1 MKKWM
6 SAAVLFLAGL
16 LGTLGLSGCGDSG
29 GSAVTPE
36 AGTNRV
42 RILSAESGS
51 FSQTTAGESSGAD
64 SNGKSFTLTMAN
76 VHDGILWYSDRPERD
91 TGVEDLSRLA
101 AFWGSYYGNTR
112 PNGVLSFRI
121 PETEDTEILYVVL
134 DKPQYDH
141 TQKSLRWSGLILGA
155 TNSVSPSDFM
165 FEKCVLSIL
174 NNVGEEVDSSTIMQH
189 SEGALIGLTEIRGE
203 YVVTLEGSTSETVFV
218 ENAPGRNVYRE
229 RTGPYFVDQWNKRFA
244 GDLPNASLYGIAESG
259 ERDIY
264 TMTLRDPVIDL
275 ATDSIQYSASF
286 LAREGDV
293 PLFLES
299 AVLLIDS
306 SQGVEDTPDICTSTG
321 GRALLVTNNCGTPST
336 ACTDKKSVHASSN
349 TFQFEPSC
357 LQNLCAGSSAVT
369 VNLPEGSSY
378 AFWVGEYG
386 SSTLAEV
393 TVGQGTG
400 WDAYDISFN
409 KGFDIGMTLVAPE
422 GMTVPKIVAKTKEAY
437 GAYPLP
443 TTLPDCWAAPCT
455 QPNYSQPPIQGGTY
469 QLFLCNQAGEDAS
482 TPGPYGCALNECPPG
497 GDMSKCPDW
506 TTLPCQGTPKLTGED
521 GCMKSCPG
529 T

>member
-6 SAAVLFLAGL
+6 SAAVLLLAGL

-29 GSAVTPE
+29 GSAVAPE
-36 AGTNRV
+36 TVTNRV

-51 FSQTTAGESSGAD
+51 FSQMAVEASAAAGSDA
-64 SNGKSFTLTMAN
+64 KSFTLTMGE
-76 VHDGILWYSDRPERD
+76 VHEEILWYSDRPERD

-101 AFWGSYYGNTR
+101 GFWESYYGDTR

-121 PETEDTEILYVVL
+121 PETGDTEILYLVL
-134 DKPQYDH
+134 DKPQYDRA
-141 TQKSLRWSGLILGA
+141 QKSLRWSGLILGA
-155 TNSVSPSDFM
+155 TKAVTPSDFM

-174 NNVGEEVDSSTIMQH
+174 NNVGDAVDSSTIMQH
-189 SEGALIGLTEIRGE
+189 CGAALMGPTETTGE
-203 YVVTLEGSTSETVFV
+203 YIVSLEGSISETVFV

-229 RTGPYFVDQWNKRFA
+229 RTGPYFVAQWNKRFA

-264 TMTLRDPVIDL
+264 AMTLRDPVIDPE
-275 ATDSIQYSASF
+275 TGSIQYSAS
-286 LAREGDV
+286 LLGREEDLPV
-293 PLFLES
+293 FLES
-299 AVLLIDS
+299 AILLIDS

-321 GRALLVTNNCGTPST
+321 GRTLLVTNNCGTPSA

-357 LQNLCAGSSAVT
+357 LQNLCAGSPAVT
-369 VNLPEGSSY
+369 VNLPEGSNY

-393 TVGQGTG
+393 TVGQNGG

-409 KGFDIGMTLVAPE
+409 QGFDIGMTLVAPQ
-422 GMTVPKIVAKTKEAY
+422 GMTVPKIVAMTSSAY

-443 TTLPDCWAAPCT
+443 TTLPDCYAAPCT
-455 QPNYSQPPIQGGTY
+455 QPNYSEPPIPGGEY
-469 QLFLCNQAGEDAS
+469 QLFLCNQSGESAS
-482 TPGPYGCALNECPPG
+482 TPGPYGCKLNECPPG
-497 GDMSKCPDW
+497 GNMNNCPSW
-506 TTLPCQGTPKLTGED
+506 TTLPCQGTPKLTGEGD
-521 GCMKSCPG
+521 CVTSCPG